1 MFNMYRYD
9 TISDM
14 SNTKVA
20 SLIERLGNLL
30 RSQERTAGSNSGL
43 QSIHVQML
51 GYLSQCNRYSDT
63 PVAVTEFVGATKG
76 TTSQSINI
84 LEKKSFIL
92 KRPDKVDGRVIHLDL
107 TDKGAHF
114 VKNEFPPR
122 EFRDAL
128 NGLNSDDRESLA
140 ILLTKLLIQLQRKN
154 NGKLFGVCHTC
165 KHFKEFGLD
174 DTHQCGLTLEPLS
187 EEESFQICRE
197 HEQPSAR
204 AL

>member
-1 MFNMYRYD
+1 MGN
-9 TISDM
+9 I
-14 SNTKVA
+14 KVA

-30 RSQERTAGSNSGL
+30 RSEERTAGSNSGL
-43 QSIHVQML
+43 QSVHVQML

-84 LEKKSFIL
+84 LEKKGFIL

-107 TDKGAHF
+107 TDKGARF

-140 ILLTKLLIQLQRKN
+140 ILLTRLLIQLQRKN

-165 KHFKEFGLD
+165 KYFKEFGFSD
-174 DTHQCGLTLEPLS
+174 SHQCGLTLEPLS
-187 EEESFQICRE
+187 EKESFQICRE